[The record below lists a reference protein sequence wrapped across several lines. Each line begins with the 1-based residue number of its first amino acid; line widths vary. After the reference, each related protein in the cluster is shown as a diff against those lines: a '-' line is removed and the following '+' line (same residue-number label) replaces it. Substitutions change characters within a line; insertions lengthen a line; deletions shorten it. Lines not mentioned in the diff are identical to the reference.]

1 MYNVNQGSKFT
12 FHASA
17 LGLGGVI
24 NVGGKDIVV
33 PSLASVA
40 LAPTGGEGSSLIGN
54 YSRDGIAFTRAES
67 RVVGYEVS
75 CDYFTTY
82 SDIFITNLSVLD
94 RVKVALLQAT
104 VTSTRHLNSDESQFE
119 LHAMFRGVE
128 VDDNEIEPQIDVDLC
143 SHSSYEE
150 LTSSM
155 IDSIPADEMRLAE
168 EPDST
173 TDTARMLK
181 AIRRREVVRSSIVK
195 DLHDKRGN
203 GEGIERRQNQLIV
216 PNFGKL
222 HFGELL
228 LKPGRRRVNLLRF
241 EFDSKQRTGE
251 SRNMA
256 FTNSALG
263 GDTSGSLTV
272 GSGDGNGSPIWPHS

>member
-1 MYNVNQGSKFT
+1 MYNVDQGSKYT

-17 LGLGGVI
+17 LGLGGVL
-24 NVGGKDIVV
+24 NVRGKDIVV

-75 CDYFTTY
+75 KDYFTTY

-104 VTSTRHLNSDESQFE
+104 VTSTRHIDADESQFE

-128 VDDNEIEPQIDVDLC
+128 VDDNEIEPLINIDLC
-143 SHSSYEE
+143 SRSSYEE
-150 LTSSM
+150 VTSSM
-155 IDSIPADEMRLAE
+155 IEGIPADELLAARQPE
-168 EPDST
+168 ADS
-173 TDTARMLK
+173 DTARMLK
-181 AIRRREVVRSSIVK
+181 AIGRRDVVRSSIVK
-195 DLHDKRGN
+195 DLQDKCGN
-203 GEGIERRQNQLIV
+203 SEGIERRRNQLIV
-216 PNFGKL
+216 PSFGTM

-241 EFDSKQRTGE
+241 EFDSQQCTGS
-251 SRNMA
+251 SRNTA
-256 FTNSALG
+256 LISSALADG
-263 GDTSGSLTV
+263 TSGSLTV
-272 GSGDGNGSPIWPHS
+272 GSGDGNGSPIWPR